1 MYRMMDASKW
11 AFFLLAAACLVLPAA
26 CQGPGHAV
34 RPDESLQSAET
45 PDQVRWTYL
54 PGGLTV
60 NLEADAELNLYMD
73 RPHNL
78 MLCVYQLSGPD
89 AFQKLAEG
97 VEGIRKLL
105 DCAPFD
111 RTVVQ
116 AERRFVFPGE
126 QAALVMD
133 RMEGARHVGLVAG
146 YNEIEPGTATAL
158 HAFPVI
164 ERSRPLRPWSKAY
177 HPGKLNAHI
186 VLGARALQ
194 TIGVE

>member
-1 MYRMMDASKW
+1 MMEARKS
-11 AFFLLAAACLVLPAA
+11 AFFLLAAACLVLLAA
-26 CQGPGHAV
+26 CQGPGRAG
-34 RPDESLQSAET
+34 RPDESLQNAET
-45 PDQVRWTYL
+45 PDMVRWTYL

-89 AFQKLAEG
+89 AFQKLAEEI
-97 VEGIRKLL
+97 EGIRKLL
-105 DCAPFD
+105 VCAPFD
-111 RTVVQ
+111 TTVVQ

-133 RMEGARHVGLVAG
+133 RMEGARYVGLVAG
-146 YNEIEPGTATAL
+146 YNEIQPGTATTL

-164 ERSRPLRPWSKAY
+164 ERSRSLRPWSKTY
-177 HPGKLNAHI
+177 HPGKLIAHI
-186 VLGARALQ
+186 VLGARSLQ
-194 TIGVE
+194 TIGVD